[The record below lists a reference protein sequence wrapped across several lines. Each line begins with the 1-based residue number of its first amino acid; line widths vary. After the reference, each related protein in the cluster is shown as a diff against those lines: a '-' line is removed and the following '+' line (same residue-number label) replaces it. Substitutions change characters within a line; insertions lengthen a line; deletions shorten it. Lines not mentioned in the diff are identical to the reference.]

1 MTFEEHWQKSL
12 PQLRGIARRFCEG
25 DQDNAED
32 LLQQTALRS
41 LTYFATYSHEQ
52 PFIAW
57 ASVIMRRLMLDQMRL
72 NGRRPLT
79 RPLDEKI
86 ETMCGAVEGDQHKVD
101 DEIWTE
107 TKLEALRWHVSP
119 LNWEVFM
126 LAFENQSYEEI
137 AKHLRISVHM
147 VRSRLNRAR
156 ASLREA
162 LKAA

>member
-1 MTFEEHWQKSL
+1 MTFEEHWRKSL
-12 PQLRGIARRFCEG
+12 PQLRGIAKSYCKG

-32 LLQQTALRS
+32 LLQQTAVRS
-41 LTYFATYSHEQ
+41 FKYFTTYSHEQ

-57 ASVIMRRLMLDQMRL
+57 ASVIMRRLMLDHIRR

-79 RPLDEKI
+79 KPLCENI
-86 ETMCGAVEGDQHKVD
+86 EMVCGAVEGEQYKVD

-137 AKHLRISVHM
+137 AEHLSISVHM